1 MLIIIMLMEKKKM
14 NFNNTYHMNLI
25 NQINFL

>member
-14 NFNNTYHMNLI
+14 NFNNTYHMNLK